1 VVITTKEGGN
11 PMYEQDATMQEKSED
26 IKAKLSRL
34 IKAIEERTEE
44 IDYPLYCF

>member
-1 VVITTKEGGN
+1 
-11 PMYEQDATMQEKSED
+11 MYEQDETMQERPED
-26 IKAKLSRL
+26 IKAKLAKL

>member
-1 VVITTKEGGN
+1 
-11 PMYEQDATMQEKSED
+11 MYEQDEMTQEVSED
-26 IKAKLSRL
+26 INAKLSKL

>member
-1 VVITTKEGGN
+1 
-11 PMYEQDATMQEKSED
+11 MYEEDSTMQEKSED

-34 IKAIEERTEE
+34 IKAIEERSEE